1 MWYPPVVTVAP
12 VAEVVTI
19 ATVRSQT
26 RIDAD
31 DAANLTRLASL
42 IGVAGEHLEG
52 YCGTAMTTRTVRVR
66 CDSFADF
73 ERLPFGPVQSITSI
87 SYVDSAGVDQILDP
101 AAYEVRIDAL
111 EASIAQAFAMAWP
124 TTRAGSRIT
133 IIAVIGYATVPRV
146 IEQAAL
152 LLIASMFETRENEA
166 HPDWTMIDV
175 LLVNSRLG
183 A

>member
-19 ATVRSQT
+19 ADVRSQT

-31 DAANLTRLASL
+31 DAASLTRLTSL

-87 SYVDSAGVDQILDP
+87 GYVDTAGADQVLDP
-101 AAYEVRIDAL
+101 SAYEVRVDLL
-111 EASIAQAFAMAWP
+111 EASIAQPFATTWP
-124 TTRAGSRIT
+124 TVRPGSRIT
-133 IIAVIGYATVPRV
+133 IIAVIGYAAVPRV
-146 IEQAAL
+146 IQQAAL
-152 LLIASMFETRENEA
+152 LLIASMFENRENEA
-166 HPDWTMIDV
+166 HPDWTMVDV
-175 LLVNSRLG
+175 LLCNARLG